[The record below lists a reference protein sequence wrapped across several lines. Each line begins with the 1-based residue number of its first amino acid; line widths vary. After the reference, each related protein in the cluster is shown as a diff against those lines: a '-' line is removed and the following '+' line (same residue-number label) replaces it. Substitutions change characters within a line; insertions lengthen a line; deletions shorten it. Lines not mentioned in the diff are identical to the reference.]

1 MKNKKYFVVFCFLT
15 PRKIGKIFTFAET
28 VSYGNQQFSSL
39 QRELIQ
45 GDIGNNVDHGMSS
58 YQTEQWQ

>member
-39 QRELIQ
+39 QRELI
-45 GDIGNNVDHGMSS
+45 
-58 YQTEQWQ
+58 